1 MLTRA
6 ASFAGLFGLLA
17 LLLAPGAGADPVTCE
32 VRDPRTGICLIEIQ
46 LPPEV
51 SPIPDPGPGEESSS
65 GSEASAPRCQ
75 SKAGI
80 EVPCTDL
87 EYGTW
92 SNDRSCYIGIAD
104 PQPPYSDPAW
114 DGKTDGSIY
123 HCLLPP
129 ELSAGTG
136 FGFAGRGFGF
146 SVYFWSA
153 TPPNGP
159 TLTSEQAAEI
169 VVAGMDLR
177 AIDIGIV
184 PEPGAASVGLVGLPV
199 WMWTEQT
206 PNTWGPISRT
216 ATAGGVTITATANV
230 QRVVWDMG
238 DGTSV
243 TCTTPGTIYQDH
255 YGDQTSPDCGHKY
268 TETSVGHP
276 GDAYPVTATNY
287 WIVDWNGGGDS
298 GQIPLELTAQIR
310 IQVGELQVLVTR

>member
-6 ASFAGLFGLLA
+6 ASFAGLLGLLA
-17 LLLAPGAGADPVTCE
+17 LLLAPGASADPVTCE
-32 VRDPRTGICLIEIQ
+32 VRDPRTGICLIEIEP
-46 LPPEV
+46 PPEV
-51 SPIPDPGPGEESSS
+51 SPISDPDPGAGDGFGSSRP
-65 GSEASAPRCQ
+65 APRCQ
-75 SKAGI
+75 GGSGH
-80 EVPCTDL
+80 EVPCTDQ

-92 SNDRSCYIGIAD
+92 SNDRACYVGITD
-104 PQPPYSDPAW
+104 PQPPQGDPAW
-114 DGKTDGSIY
+114 EGNTDGSVY
-123 HCLLPP
+123 HCHFPP
-129 ELSAGTG
+129 ELSRGTG
-136 FGFAGRGFGF
+136 FGFTY
-146 SVYFWSA
+146 YFWSLV
-153 TPPNGP
+153 PPDAP
-159 TLTSEQAAEI
+159 TLTPEQAAEI

-216 ATAGGVTITATANV
+216 ANAGGITITATANV
-230 QRVVWDMG
+230 QRVVWNMG
-238 DGTSV
+238 DGTTV
-243 TCTTPGTIYQDH
+243 TCSTPGTSYQDH
-255 YGDQTSPDCGHKY
+255 YGDQRSPDCGHKY
-268 TETSVGHP
+268 TETSVGQP